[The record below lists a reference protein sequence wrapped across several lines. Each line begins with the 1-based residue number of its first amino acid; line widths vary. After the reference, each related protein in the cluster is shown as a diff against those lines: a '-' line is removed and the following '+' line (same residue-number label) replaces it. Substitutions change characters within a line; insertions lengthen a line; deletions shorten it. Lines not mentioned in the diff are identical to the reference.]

1 MRYKPQNVTPDQYKR
16 LREKLG
22 TQEAVAA
29 KLGIARTTIARR
41 EVGIVPLTREAEL
54 ALRALVKPKP
64 RPGV

>member
-22 TQEAVAA
+22 TQEEVAA